1 MPFKY
6 SLIDDNSDLTIG
18 YFNTFQCSKSLNHS
32 RSDHTYQL
40 VLHLFTFT
48 EDFKQRIMKRKESF
62 PRLIYIGI
70 LNNSNH
76 VIGKYLLF
84 IHDEIQ
90 YHKSGFLNSPADL
103 NLHMSSDHMP
113 SSYQLQLWER
123 WRQSA
128 PTTKNEWAHYDE
140 DRRRDWLKI
149 VSLYHGSH
157 TMIPTQDAVP
167 NVFEMDGTFI
177 TDYASF
183 FCAIGEAICGA
194 GGYFGKNIY
203 SLIDCTYGGYGA
215 FSPFTLVW
223 YNSEIAKNSLDQQAW
238 NNEIEA
244 IRQENIDI
252 PEEDFFEELSDRP
265 LMDALIENLEK
276 VGVTVILK

>member
-18 YFNTFQCSKSLNHS
+18 YFNTFQYSKTLTHPTP
-32 RSDHTYQL
+32 DHTYQL
-40 VLHLFTFT
+40 VLYLFTFT
-48 EDFKQRIMKRKESF
+48 EEFKQHTTKQKESF
-62 PRLIYIGI
+62 PRLIYMGI
-70 LNNSNH
+70 LNNANH
-76 VIGKYLLF
+76 IIGKYLLF
-84 IHDEIQ
+84 VQNEIP
-90 YHKSGFLNSPADL
+90 YHKLSFPSSPADFH
-103 NLHMSSDHMP
+103 LHISSEHMP
-113 SSYQLQLWER
+113 SSRQLQLWER

-128 PTTKNEWAHYDE
+128 PTTKNEWAHDDE
-140 DRRRDWLKI
+140 DRRRDWLKV
-149 VSLYHGSH
+149 VSLYHDSH
-157 TMIPTQDAVP
+157 AMISNQDVVP

-183 FCAIGEAICGA
+183 FCAIGEAICGV

-215 FSPFTLVW
+215 ISPFTLMW

-244 IRQENIDI
+244 VRQENIDI
-252 PEEDFFEELSDRP
+252 PKEDFFVEIGDRP

-276 VGVTVILK
+276 VGITVVLK